1 MGTQIAERKRNVLAS
16 ERRDAVAPA
25 TLDSIDLQLL
35 ELVQQDCLV
44 SQADL
49 GERVH
54 LSAAAVNRRLK
65 RLVADGVI
73 RKFGAVLAGPALG
86 HPLTIVAEVS
96 VESERIDLLDAMKA
110 AFAACPQIQQ
120 CYYVTG
126 EWDFIL
132 IFLVRDMGEYT
143 ALSRRLFF
151 QNNNVRRFRT
161 LVSMDSLKVT
171 LDVPVPVRDRHVASG
186 GPA

>member
-1 MGTQIAERKRNVLAS
+1 METAAL
-16 ERRDAVAPA
+16 DA
-25 TLDSIDLQLL
+25 IDLQLL
-35 ELVQQDCLV
+35 ELVQQDCLT

-49 GERVH
+49 GARVH

-65 RLVADGVI
+65 RLVTDGVV

-110 AFAACPQIQQ
+110 AFRACPQIQQ

-132 IFLVRDMGEYT
+132 IFVVRDMSEYT
-143 ALSRRLFF
+143 ALSRQLFF

-171 LDVPVPVRDRHVASG
+171 LDVPFPLRKRG
-186 GPA
+186 GS